1 MREYLDWDIRET
13 GKCGAE
19 ILLNTEV
26 TEDLIEKENPDAII
40 VATGS
45 VYVQPP
51 IPGIENALSVRA
63 VDAHEVETGE
73 NVVVCGGGITGLEC
87 ALHWQREQKC
97 HCCGPAE
104 AGRFYYGNADF
115 LTKWICW
122 IQTGESECSTYW
134 WTADS
139 GGKGWD

>member
-1 MREYLDWDIRET
+1 M
-13 GKCGAE
+13 
-19 ILLNTEV
+19 

-73 NVVVCGGGITGLEC
+73 NVVVCGGGITGLEG
-87 ALHWQREQKC
+87 ALTLAK
-97 HCCGPAE
+97 
-104 AGRFYYGNADF
+104 
-115 LTKWICW
+115 
-122 IQTGESECSTYW
+122 ESKSVTVV
-134 WTADS
+134 D
-139 GGKGWD
+139 